1 MMLFD
6 IVTFY
11 GSGAAPAPC
20 SCTLFLPGKPCHEQH
35 EHDGRDYAART
46 YKQNRIH

>member
-1 MMLFD
+1 MLFD

-11 GSGAAPAPC
+11 GSAVPAPC

-35 EHDGRDYAART
+35 EHDGRDYAAHT